1 MAKNKY
7 LINVPPKVWTIAAA
21 WFHVLVGG
29 ILTEYIV
36 HHTTSLK
43 ALAGAGV
50 AAAGADVSEGTP
62 CASPCIS
69 TLSPIFNKSVTAITA
84 KIMKAMRIFI
94 MVVSDYFFYCVLLR
108 CTI

>member
-50 AAAGADVSEGTP
+50 AAVVPLIYRYVNPADTFPLPNHALVAADE
-62 CASPCIS
+62 AVK
-69 TLSPIFNKSVTAITA
+69 N
-84 KIMKAMRIFI
+84 
-94 MVVSDYFFYCVLLR
+94 
-108 CTI
+108 

>member
-1 MAKNKY
+1 MANNKY
-7 LINVPPKVWTIAAA
+7 LINVPPKVWTILAA

-50 AAAGADVSEGTP
+50 AAVVPLIYRYVNPSDTFPLPSATLVAADEAVK
-62 CASPCIS
+62 
-69 TLSPIFNKSVTAITA
+69 NN
-84 KIMKAMRIFI
+84 
-94 MVVSDYFFYCVLLR
+94 
-108 CTI
+108 

>member
-1 MAKNKY
+1 MANNKY
-7 LINVPPKVWTIAAA
+7 LINVPPKVWTILAA

-50 AAAGADVSEGTP
+50 AAVVPLIYRYVNPSDTFPLPSATLVAADAAVK
-62 CASPCIS
+62 
-69 TLSPIFNKSVTAITA
+69 NN
-84 KIMKAMRIFI
+84 
-94 MVVSDYFFYCVLLR
+94 
-108 CTI
+108 